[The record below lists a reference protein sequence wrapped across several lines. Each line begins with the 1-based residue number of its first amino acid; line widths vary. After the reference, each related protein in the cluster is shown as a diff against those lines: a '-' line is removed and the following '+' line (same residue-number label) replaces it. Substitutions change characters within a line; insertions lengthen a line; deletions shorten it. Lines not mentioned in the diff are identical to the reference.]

1 MLFRSIGKADG
12 ASIAFPGGKITVVV
26 VSIIHTIV
34 GSDVTIGGIGKT
46 AFRGMR
52 SNASQD
58 IIGIGALLIGEKIS
72 SYIVGIVNGTFYGI
86 VFFGESSYPVVGVG
100 SDAFAI
106 HIYFGD
112 PTVEIVSIAGTFT
125 KGGGLGS
132 FSSKGIICV
141 ASFPIEVI
149 DPTENF
155 TRIIIGVGGG
165 LDRKS
170 VV

>member
-1 MLFRSIGKADG
+1 MKPGIRKAYC
-12 ASIAFPGGKITVVV
+12 ASIAFPGGYVTIGVVGI
-26 VSIIHTIV
+26 SFAIV
-34 GSDVTIGGIGKT
+34 GSDVTIGGIGET

-72 SYIVGIVNGTFYGI
+72 SYIVGIVNGAFYGI
-86 VFFGESSYPVVGVG
+86 IFFSDSTDPIIGVG

-106 HIYFGD
+106 D
-112 PTVEIVSIAGTFT
+112 
-125 KGGGLGS
+125 L
-132 FSSKGIICV
+132 
-141 ASFPIEVI
+141 
-149 DPTENF
+149 D
-155 TRIIIGVGGG
+155 